1 MGTREVSHRQ
11 HGLPGGGAVGL
22 RTRPDGMLCRFVLN
36 ALHPSSSAKRGNAQ
50 TIGAQRNAP
59 RPTAAAPCS
68 DPQGHRGSAFLHRRL
83 ISDRADAVVF
93 GYTHCPD
100 VCPTTVQDLAEARD
114 LLAGPL
120 RDDVTVVFVTE
131 DPKRDTPGTL
141 RRWLD
146 RFDPAIV
153 GLIGGNSASRAMLKE
168 LYLPETVRDPK
179 PTQRVRHGNGH
190 AHDEHGEYG
199 VDHSGVVYA
208 FAPQGWTVSYTG
220 GTTAPQYAADFT
232 RLLTTTR

>member
-1 MGTREVSHRQ
+1 VGYRIAALLAL
-11 HGLPGGGAVGL
+11 GLVLTGCFAGSSSTPS
-22 RTRPDGMLCRFVLN
+22 TRP
-36 ALHPSSSAKRGNAQ
+36 APQSAATPSSSARPSELNGTLLDPPLPPPPQ
-50 TIGAQRNAP
+50 TLKD
-59 RPTAAAPCS
+59 TAGRRFSIAAS
-68 DPQGHRGSAFLHRRL
+68 SRTELTLLF
-83 ISDRADAVVF
+83 F

-208 FAPQGWTVSYTG
+208 FAPQGWTVIYTG
-220 GTTAPQYAADFT
+220 GATAPQYAADFT
-232 RLLTTTR
+232 RLLATTR

>member
-1 MGTREVSHRQ
+1 VIVS
-11 HGLPGGGAVGL
+11 VGYRVAAL
-22 RTRPDGMLCRFVLN
+22 LALVLALTGCFAGSSSTPSARP
-36 ALHPSSSAKRGNAQ
+36 APQSAATPSSSV
-50 TIGAQRNAP
+50 
-59 RPTAAAPCS
+59 RPAELNGTLLEPPLPPPAHTLRDTAGRRFSVAAS
-68 DPQGHRGSAFLHRRL
+68 S
-83 ISDRADAVVF
+83 RAELTLLFF

-100 VCPTTVQDLAEARD
+100 VCPSTVQDLAEARE

-146 RFDPAIV
+146 RFDPEIV
-153 GLIGGNSASRAMLKE
+153 GLIGGNSGSKAMLKE
-168 LYLPETVRDPK
+168 LYLPETVQDPK
-179 PTQRVRHGNGH
+179 PAQRVRHGSGQ

-208 FAPQGWTVSYTG
+208 FAPQGWTVIYTG
-220 GTTAPQYAADFT
+220 GTTATQYAADFT
-232 RLLTTTR
+232 KLLAPSR

>member
-1 MGTREVSHRQ
+1 LT
-11 HGLPGGGAVGL
+11 
-22 RTRPDGMLCRFVLN
+22 VL
-36 ALHPSSSAKRGNAQ
+36 
-50 TIGAQRNAP
+50 
-59 RPTAAAPCS
+59 
-68 DPQGHRGSAFLHRRL
+68 F
-83 ISDRADAVVF
+83 F

-100 VCPTTVQDLAEARD
+100 VCPTTMQDLAAARD
-114 LLAGPL
+114 LLAGEL

-131 DPKRDTPGTL
+131 DPERDTPGTL

-153 GLIGGNSASRAMLKE
+153 GLIGGNSASKAMLKE
-168 LYLPETVRDPK
+168 LYLPETVQDPK
-179 PTQRVRHGNGH
+179 PTQRVRHGSGH

-208 FAPQGWTVSYTG
+208 FAPQGWTVIYTG

-232 RLLTTTR
+232 RLLATTR